1 MTASTTLQLKISRTK
16 KRLSNNV
23 WYLPLI
29 ILASAGLMIYLSS
42 TLRAISMAGR
52 YGLVEAEI
60 PVLAVPMDEGTF
72 GRFKEKGTESLGDR
86 TPLLLL
92 TRDAFIF
99 GTLQAFATDL
109 SSVRNKFYVPHEE
122 GAPHLPRLSQDL
134 GKWIQEKGEEPQGAL
149 PRVLIFIPTEDIPMP
164 IVIQCL
170 AALKNSGL
178 FDKIIIGG
186 GLV

>member
-1 MTASTTLQLKISRTK
+1 LL
-16 KRLSNNV
+16 
-23 WYLPLI
+23 
-29 ILASAGLMIYLSS
+29 IYLSS

-60 PVLAVPMDEGTF
+60 PVLAVPMDDGTF
-72 GRFKEKGTESLGDR
+72 TRFKEQSTESLGDR

-92 TRDAFIF
+92 TREAFIF
-99 GTLQAFATDL
+99 GTLKAFATDL
-109 SSVRNKFYVPHEE
+109 SSVRDKFYVPHEE
-122 GAPHLPRLSQDL
+122 GAPHLPKLSLDL
-134 GKWIQEKGEEPQGAL
+134 SKWMLEKSEESEGSL
-149 PRVLIFIPTEDIPMP
+149 PRVLIFMPTEDIPMP

-170 AALKNSGL
+170 AALKKSGL